1 MAKKKRVTAIYSYRG
16 TPDAAFDKALIKFA
30 ERKGGGEWAGCGY
43 GFGARDVEF
52 DFTDAASA
60 RKLMPAIRQ
69 LAKEHKIGR
78 IELEIME

>member
-30 ERKGGGEWAGCGY
+30 ERKGGGEWAGAGC

-52 DFTDAASA
+52 DFVDAASA

-78 IELEIME
+78 IELEII